1 MSAFWSWLTRRTSGE
16 RWLAGLLVVVVALL
30 IWVWC
35 AWKADLEPPMA
46 TDYGTV
52 ADWFTFGATAAGFGI
67 AVYTLR
73 KNARDEVNRHKRM
86 QRLEAARV
94 TTLLYKYPAG
104 DPIHNSGYT
113 AYRLTIRNGGSSPVT
128 EVSGYADYTG
138 IPDRTNTR
146 QGERTIFHFSA
157 GVIAAGG
164 KKDETFEVS
173 GKAPKEFTDA
183 LSRAISFC
191 FRDAEGDFWTYRDGK
206 LRNSP
211 PDAKDQVVAVM
222 SGQT

>member
-1 MSAFWSWLTRRTSGE
+1 
-16 RWLAGLLVVVVALL
+16 
-30 IWVWC
+30 
-35 AWKADLEPPMA
+35 MA

-73 KNARDEVNRHKRM
+73 KNARDEVNRHLRM

-94 TTLLYKYPAG
+94 TPSLYKYSAG
-104 DPIHNSGYT
+104 DPIHNDGYT
-113 AYRLTIRNGGSSPVT
+113 AYKLTIRNGGSSPVA
-128 EVSGYADYTG
+128 EVFGHADYTG
-138 IPDRTNTR
+138 IPDRTNTGV
-146 QGERTIFHFSA
+146 GEITIFHFSA
-157 GVIAAGG
+157 GVIPAGG
-164 KKDETFEVS
+164 QLVKTFEVS
-173 GKAPKEFTDA
+173 GKVTEDFTYA

-206 LRNSP
+206 LQNFP
-211 PDAKDQVVAVM
+211 PDAEDQAAAAM